1 MQTES
6 KNNKK
11 YSLQNSGFRC
21 AEFKPHYYSVLLCLS
36 GRLLFFGWSKKF
48 FEHIP
53 RHFIMRHRLSF
64 SCHPLEHVY
73 CHVRTMQAS
82 LKLFVKEIKEKC
94 NCMYSLEVCIVL
106 TDSIHV
112 VLFHSVPWKWPRC
125 FQFLFFKKK
134 KDSQM
139 SFQWQKLCNPRLFQW
154 LFPYTVL

>member
-1 MQTES
+1 MQTEF

-82 LKLFVKEIKEKC
+82 LKLFGKEIKEKC

-112 VLFHSVPWKWPRC
+112 HCIISQCALKMTEMLSIFI
-125 FQFLFFKKK
+125 KKK
-134 KDSQM
+134 THKWAFNGKKVRNS
-139 SFQWQKLCNPRLFQW
+139 RLFQW